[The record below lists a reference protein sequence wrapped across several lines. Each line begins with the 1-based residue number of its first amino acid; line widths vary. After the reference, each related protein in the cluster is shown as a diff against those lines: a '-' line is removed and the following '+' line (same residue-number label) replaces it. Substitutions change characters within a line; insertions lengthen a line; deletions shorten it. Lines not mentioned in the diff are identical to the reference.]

1 MAQISEAK
9 IPETQRTE
17 EGRLFEKEFDTVLG
31 GEKKDYPCYIG
42 GLKEGSRSGPAT
54 CSTCAAR
61 STSRSATAPSRSP
74 RPAP

>member
-31 GEKKDYPCYIG
+31 GEKK
-42 GLKEGSRSGPAT
+42 A
-54 CSTCAAR
+54 
-61 STSRSATAPSRSP
+61 ATAQSRSP
-74 RPAP
+74 RLAP